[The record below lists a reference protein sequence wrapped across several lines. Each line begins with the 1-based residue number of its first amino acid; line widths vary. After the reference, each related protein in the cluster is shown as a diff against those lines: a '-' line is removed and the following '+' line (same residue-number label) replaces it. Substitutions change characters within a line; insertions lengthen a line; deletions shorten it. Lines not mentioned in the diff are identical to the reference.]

1 MNDDDFESYPG
12 FKQANL
18 GKFLD
23 LPNDDDVDR
32 LDCTIDPTANL
43 YGAKK

>member
-18 GKFLD
+18 VNFLKKK
-23 LPNDDDVDR
+23 NDDVDR
-32 LDCTIDPTANL
+32 LDATIEPTAI

>member
-18 GKFLD
+18 VNFLKKK
-23 LPNDDDVDR
+23 NDEDVDR
-32 LDCTIDPTANL
+32 LDATIEPTAI